1 MKREPARGPRWSEPN
16 MPSQTVE
23 AKANNDA
30 LDEPRAPEAAQ
41 AARAVPKS
49 GHYRWGICA
58 LLLVA
63 TTINYVDRQV
73 IGILK
78 PTLVAEFGWSDE
90 RIYAAI
96 VMAFQLAYAIG
107 LALGGRF
114 IDRVGLRI
122 GFVVAVVV
130 WSVAAAGHAVAHRLG
145 GLELPALV
153 IDPNLGFA
161 VITIGG
167 AAAGFALM
175 RFLLGL
181 GEAANFPASIKTVA
195 EWFPKKE
202 RAFATGIF
210 NSGSNIGAL
219 LTPLIV
225 PWVTLYWGWEWAFIA
240 TGLSGLLWVF
250 AWLAMYRPPEAH
262 PRLSPAELAFIR
274 SDAPEPPTTRLGG
287 GAVFWRRQ
295 TWAFAVGK
303 LLTDPVWWLYLFWI
317 PDFLHRQY
325 QLDLKSI
332 GLPLIVIY
340 LMADVGSIGGGWLSS
355 RLLARGWSVNRA
367 RKTAMLICAV
377 CAVPIVITSQVSNLW
392 VAVCLVGLAA
402 AAHQGWSANL
412 FTLTSDMFPRR
423 AVGSVVGIGGM
434 AGALGGMLLS
444 LIVGEVLQR
453 TGKYDALWVVA
464 GSAYLVT
471 WCLIHLLAPR
481 LTPAVL
487 DS

>member
-1 MKREPARGPRWSEPN
+1 
-16 MPSQTVE
+16 
-23 AKANNDA
+23 
-30 LDEPRAPEAAQ
+30 
-41 AARAVPKS
+41 
-49 GHYRWGICA
+49 
-58 LLLVA
+58 
-63 TTINYVDRQV
+63 
-73 IGILK
+73 
-78 PTLVAEFGWSDE
+78 
-90 RIYAAI
+90 
-96 VMAFQLAYAIG
+96 
-107 LALGGRF
+107 
-114 IDRVGLRI
+114 
-122 GFVVAVVV
+122 
-130 WSVAAAGHAVAHRLG
+130 
-145 GLELPALV
+145 
-153 IDPNLGFA
+153 
-161 VITIGG
+161 
-167 AAAGFALM
+167 
-175 RFLLGL
+175 
-181 GEAANFPASIKTVA
+181 
-195 EWFPKKE
+195 
-202 RAFATGIF
+202 
-210 NSGSNIGAL
+210 
-219 LTPLIV
+219 
-225 PWVTLYWGWEWAFIA
+225 VTLHWGWEWAFIA

-250 AWLAMYRPPEAH
+250 FWLAMYRAPEVH

-274 SDAPEPPTTRLGG
+274 SDAPDPPTTRLGS
-287 GAVFWRRQ
+287 GAVLWRRQ

-317 PDFLHRQY
+317 PDFLNRAY

-367 RKTAMLICAV
+367 RKTAMLICAA
-377 CAVPIVITSQVSNLW
+377 CAAPIVLTSQVSNLW
-392 VAVCLVGLAA
+392 VAVFLVGLAA

-481 LTPAVL
+481 LTPADL